1 MVHSCKQKYGF
12 RKCYANN
19 GRVPVFRYV
28 ITRVILVMELQ
39 IVLICS
45 NDLNFGIVFRNL
57 DRKITRANQQC
68 HRYAVRAQNRHGGY
82 KPGLKIGI

>member
-1 MVHSCKQKYGF
+1 MRKKQNCGF
-12 RKCYANN
+12 RKCYDNN
-19 GRVPVFRYV
+19 GRVPAFRYV

-45 NDLNFGIVFRNL
+45 NDLNFEIVFRNL
-57 DRKITRANQQC
+57 DRKIKRPNQQC